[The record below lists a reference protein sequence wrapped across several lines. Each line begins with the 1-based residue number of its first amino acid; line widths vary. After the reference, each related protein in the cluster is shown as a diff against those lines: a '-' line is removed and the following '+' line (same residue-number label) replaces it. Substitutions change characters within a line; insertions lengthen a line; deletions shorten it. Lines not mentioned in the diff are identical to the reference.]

1 MARASKSPSSS
12 NYLDGQLLVAMP
24 SMMDPRFARAVI
36 YLCAHSP
43 EGAMGIVVNH
53 PATNISFSELLAQLK
68 IIPKRQRIQLP
79 RPLPDM
85 SVQVGGPVET
95 GRGFV
100 LHTSDYFREDA
111 TLSIN
116 GNVCLTASIDI
127 LRDIAKGAGP
137 DRALLALGYAGWAPG
152 QLENELSQNG
162 WLNCPADP
170 DLVFDTNL
178 EGKYVKALATIGID
192 PGRLV
197 GDAGHA

>member
-1 MARASKSPSSS
+1 MARASKSPSGS

-79 RPLPDM
+79 RALPDM

-100 LHTSDYFREDA
+100 LHTSDYYREDA

-116 GNVCLTASIDI
+116 GDVCLTASIDI
-127 LRDIAKGAGP
+127 LRDIAKGTGP

-152 QLENELSQNG
+152 QLESELSQNG

-178 EGKYVKALATIGID
+178 EGKYVAALATIGID

-197 GDAGHA
+197 GEAGHA